1 MIDLE
6 VFGPTESIQLC
17 GREAHGEMSWLS
29 LSTAEDPTASRVL
42 LAAQPS
48 LTKMVLKDGCSL

>member
-6 VFGPTESIQLC
+6 VFGPSESIQPC

-29 LSTAEDPTASRVL
+29 LSTAGDPTASRGL
-42 LAAQPS
+42 LAAQLS
-48 LTKMVLKDGCSL
+48 LMKMVLKDGCSL